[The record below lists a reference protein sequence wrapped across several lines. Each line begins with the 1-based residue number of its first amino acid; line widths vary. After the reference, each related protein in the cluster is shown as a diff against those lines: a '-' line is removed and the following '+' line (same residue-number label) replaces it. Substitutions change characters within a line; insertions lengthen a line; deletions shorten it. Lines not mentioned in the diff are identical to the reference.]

1 MMEMA
6 TKGHISDELRVIHQI
21 CQETERRKE
30 KGENG
35 LWQKFSNVEWC
46 KGVLGQ
52 EQVLDHQ
59 ETAQRQM

>member
-30 KGENG
+30 KMDFGKN
-35 LWQKFSNVEWC
+35 F
-46 KGVLGQ
+46 
-52 EQVLDHQ
+52 
-59 ETAQRQM
+59 QMWSGAKVF